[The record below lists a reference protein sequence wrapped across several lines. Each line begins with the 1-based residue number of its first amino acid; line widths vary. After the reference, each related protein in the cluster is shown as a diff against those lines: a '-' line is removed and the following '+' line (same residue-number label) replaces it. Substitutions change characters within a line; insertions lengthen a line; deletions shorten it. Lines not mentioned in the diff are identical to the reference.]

1 MIKIFLEDLKKKRK
15 EIIPLNPKRSSN
27 LITRNNL
34 KILTSNND
42 TDEDDQSYK
51 QIKTSF
57 VSFPDLY
64 NISLKNKRK
73 LNDSMN
79 TKTVYSVRRRI
90 MFTDINYPVTLEDD
104 ELGKSLQKQIFFKKP
119 PKAINIIEEL
129 DNEDIMMKYIP
140 KNNYEI
146 FHEHYKF
153 KDKDNYEEIINFFI
167 EHIENYHLSSIDNK
181 STFYKLKKYGIDK
194 IDLNFKS
201 LSVIISKDGNIIYE
215 FTLPLN
221 LIPFYYSL
229 NSKDFILFIT
239 RIMKIIDN
247 KIIFDKTL
255 IEENVKHI
263 IQNKVLF
270 NKDSSF
276 FDNKLLKL
284 KYPLIFN
291 NEEYEFKI
299 LLPHIELIKKDS
311 LKIIK
316 NAGKGLIY
324 YLLNNDFD
332 NWGNISLCYLSSF
345 KSFRQIIRQIY
356 KNEND
361 NELKIYDID
370 DLIEFE
376 SIYGNINSEEDSE
389 KNLYFLCEIQK
400 NDSKT
405 IIFFRLY
412 FYKIEIICGGKEY
425 KYELNYHD
433 IKELF
438 SLQKIYDLEDIIHKC
453 MITDL
458 NYKNLYF
465 SLDLVKG
472 YSTNDNFF
480 YPEKDRIST
489 IFIKKPRV
497 HWNEFSKEFN
507 LETYELNDDLI
518 EYLINNPLNSFSS
531 FFYKNQFDILN
542 EIEIQKNKKKIQ
554 LRSMNSMKI
563 NEKES
568 PKQLKKDKKTLTRKQ
583 TITNKTKKINIPD

>member
-1 MIKIFLEDLKKKRK
+1 
-15 EIIPLNPKRSSN
+15 
-27 LITRNNL
+27 
-34 KILTSNND
+34 
-42 TDEDDQSYK
+42 
-51 QIKTSF
+51 
-57 VSFPDLY
+57 
-64 NISLKNKRK
+64 
-73 LNDSMN
+73 
-79 TKTVYSVRRRI
+79 
-90 MFTDINYPVTLEDD
+90 
-104 ELGKSLQKQIFFKKP
+104 
-119 PKAINIIEEL
+119 
-129 DNEDIMMKYIP
+129 
-140 KNNYEI
+140 
-146 FHEHYKF
+146 
-153 KDKDNYEEIINFFI
+153 
-167 EHIENYHLSSIDNK
+167 
-181 STFYKLKKYGIDK
+181 
-194 IDLNFKS
+194 
-201 LSVIISKDGNIIYE
+201 
-215 FTLPLN
+215 
-221 LIPFYYSL
+221 
-229 NSKDFILFIT
+229 
-239 RIMKIIDN
+239 MKIIDN

-263 IQNKVLF
+263 IQKKVLF

-345 KSFRQIIRQIY
+345 KRFREIIRQIY

-370 DLIEFE
+370 DLIGFK
-376 SIYGNINSEEDSE
+376 SIYGNSNSEEDLE

-438 SLQKIYDLEDIIHKC
+438 SLQKIYNLEDIIHKC

-458 NYKNLYF
+458 NYKNL
-465 SLDLVKG
+465 
-472 YSTNDNFF
+472 F
-480 YPEKDRIST
+480 YLHI
-489 IFIKKPRV
+489 I
-497 HWNEFSKEFN
+497 
-507 LETYELNDDLI
+507 
-518 EYLINNPLNSFSS
+518 LIN
-531 FFYKNQFDILN
+531 
-542 EIEIQKNKKKIQ
+542 
-554 LRSMNSMKI
+554 
-563 NEKES
+563 
-568 PKQLKKDKKTLTRKQ
+568 
-583 TITNKTKKINIPD
+583 